1 MKPKRAKEHFILLFF
16 SFIFLFFS
24 PFFHFSIFLFLSF
37 FSFFLL
43 LRTFDNIEYLPSHP
57 PMLERML
64 VLEYE

>member
-16 SFIFLFFS
+16 
-24 PFFHFSIFLFLSF
+24 FFHFSFL

-43 LRTFDNIEYLPSHP
+43 LRTFDSIEYLPSHP

>member
-1 MKPKRAKEHFILLFF
+1 MKPKRTKDDFILLF
-16 SFIFLFFS
+16 FLFFS
-24 PFFHFSIFLFLSF
+24 PFFHFSLSFSF

>member
-1 MKPKRAKEHFILLFF
+1 MKQKRAKEHFFSSLFFLSFFFSFLPSFFLFF
-16 SFIFLFFS
+16 SFF
-24 PFFHFSIFLFLSF
+24 F

>member
-24 PFFHFSIFLFLSF
+24 LSFF

>member
-1 MKPKRAKEHFILLFF
+1 MKPKRTKEHFILLFF
-16 SFIFLFFS
+16 SFLFS
-24 PFFHFSIFLFLSF
+24 LFFHFSF
-37 FSFFLL
+37 FFFLL

>member
-1 MKPKRAKEHFILLFF
+1 MKPKRAKEHFILL
-16 SFIFLFFS
+16 L
-24 PFFHFSIFLFLSF
+24 